1 MPFFRRRKD
10 YVEAAIET
18 QPVIEST
25 ADQNKVKVNLDG
37 AVEVHLPG
45 SILKKQQEL
54 LDTTADSSLV
64 DSPNRSSIVS
74 QLTDSPFSIDSKTT
88 SASTETD
95 VTPVANMSWMEEVS
109 RDCSGS
115 DKDDDDDDDD
125 DDDYDDD
132 DNDET
137 LDGEDAGKEEDC
149 STISPPSHQV
159 PKRRLRWNSILKK
172 FNCTG
177 QCTIDNVRDEDDYDR
192 PGEGY
197 DLNQVGSNA
206 TGNSSLYSHSS
217 FLSDEDGEDDDESV
231 DEHLRNTE
239 TARKLLDQMGMTPD
253 EK

>member
-10 YVEAAIET
+10 YLEAAIET
-18 QPVIEST
+18 QPVIESN

-74 QLTDSPFSIDSKTT
+74 QLTDSPFSIDSQTT

-109 RDCSGS
+109 GDCSGS
-115 DKDDDDDDDD
+115 DKDDDDE
-125 DDDYDDD
+125 YDDD
-132 DNDET
+132 DET
-137 LDGEDAGKEEDC
+137 LDGEDARKEEDC
-149 STISPPSHQV
+149 STASLSSQQV
-159 PKRRLRWNSILKK
+159 PKRRLRWNSILKR

-206 TGNSSLYSHSS
+206 TGDSSLYSHSS
-217 FLSDEDGEDDDESV
+217 FLSDEDGEEDDESV

-239 TARKLLDQMGMTPD
+239 TARKLLDQMGITPD
-253 EK
+253 EKLS